1 MPTHPQ
7 HDHHAHEHGH
17 AHHHDHGRDPSRAH
31 GAEGVRPHGHG
42 DAAHAA
48 DAAGL
53 GLVFWL
59 VGGFTIVEAIGGWWS
74 GSLAVLA
81 DAGHMFVDT
90 LAIALAYAA
99 HHLAQRPASQSRSFG
114 HSRLQVLAAFVN
126 SLLLLG
132 IVVAILVEAGQ
143 RLMTPHP
150 INAPLALGVALIGVL
165 VNLGAARLLHHGH
178 EHDLN
183 VRAAYLHVLS
193 DLAGSGAAALAAA
206 IVWTTGWLAADPG
219 LSLLV
224 TVLIAVGAWRLL
236 RHSAHVLQEGTPEG
250 FDAAKLGRHLVAAV
264 PAVVDVHHVHAWSL
278 TPRETLLTMHARLAP
293 GADAGA
299 ALVSIKRVLV
309 AEFAIE
315 HSTIQIEPADCVD
328 SGERCAE
335 PAAPQVP
342 PSESLA
348 RR

>member
-1 MPTHPQ
+1 M
-7 HDHHAHEHGH
+7 HDHSHPHRHEHTDHSGRGH
-17 AHHHDHGRDPSRAH
+17 
-31 GAEGVRPHGHG
+31 V
-42 DAAHAA
+42 AAHAHGPGAA
-48 DAAGL
+48 DDGAGL

-59 VGGFTIVEAIGGWWS
+59 IGGFTIVEAVGGWWS

-81 DAGHMFVDT
+81 DAGHMFVDA

-99 HHLAQRPASQSRSFG
+99 HRLARRPASHARSFG

-132 IVVAILVEAGQ
+132 IVVAIVFEAAQ

-150 INAPLALGVALIGVL
+150 INAPIALGVALVGVL
-165 VNLGAARLLHHGH
+165 VNLGAARLLRHGH

-193 DLAGSGAAALAAA
+193 DLAGSGAAVLAAG
-206 IVWTTGWLAADPG
+206 IVWTTGWLAADAW
-219 LSLLV
+219 LSLVV

-236 RHSAHVLQEGTPEG
+236 RHSAHVLQEGTPDG
-250 FDAAKLGRHLVAAV
+250 FDAARLGRRLVAAV
-264 PAVVDVHHVHAWSL
+264 PAVTDVHHVHAWSL
-278 TPRETLLTMHARLAP
+278 TPRETLLTLHARLTP
-293 GADAGA
+293 GADAGE
-299 ALVSIKRVLV
+299 ALVLIKRVLV
-309 AEFAIE
+309 SEFAIE

-335 PAAPQVP
+335 PGSAQPRS
-342 PSESLA
+342 SELRAS
-348 RR
+348 R